1 MDAARFSADNGR
13 SPVAVT
19 ASSAGN
25 FGLRRRAQRDAALEP
40 SGEVVESKKSAVT
53 AALCQ
58 RSPKALHAAGF
69 VFHHVHHPLPCQFM
83 ADRLPIYEIEHEIIA
98 RLREDKRL
106 ILSAPTGSGKST
118 QVPQMLLKHGLLGT
132 GQVVVL
138 QPRRLATR
146 LLAARVASE
155 LGVKLGDEVGYQIRF
170 ENVTSARTKI
180 RFVTEG
186 VLLRQM
192 IDDPQLRGVSAILFD
207 EFHERHLYG
216 DITLAQALDQQE
228 KHRPD
233 LMLAVMSA
241 TLNAGELERYLN
253 EVRRSAGVPP
263 AGSPSVSLGG
273 QTGGGTPPEPAAED
287 GCATTHPLRCSVLAS
302 EGRTFPVE
310 VEYLPHRV
318 GANGP
323 TVWELASEEFSRYV
337 NGGGEGDVL
346 VFMPGGFEI
355 SQTIDAIRNSREAK
369 GFIVLPLH
377 GELQPRDQDAA
388 VARYQQRK
396 VVVATNVAETS
407 ITIDGVRLVIDSGL
421 ARIARYDS
429 NRGINTLLIE
439 KISQANAD
447 QRTGRA
453 GRTAPGTCIRLW
465 SRAEHDERVPHE
477 MPEIRRLD
485 LSEVVL
491 TLKASGVEDLRAF
504 RWLEKPDEISLTHAE
519 ELLEDLGALKAV
531 AQASSPAGSGGV
543 PAASSSNAGP
553 GGPSNPQAGTPALR
567 ITPIGRKML
576 AFPLHPRYARML
588 LAAQQ
593 YGCVY
598 QACLVAALTQGRD
611 LLIRN
616 AGKDVETAREDLLGE
631 KASSDFWIVMRAWS
645 FAFNNQFRM
654 DACRKLGIHAIT
666 AKQVGPLFDQFLR
679 IAKDEGLDTKPNEV
693 RDENLQKCILIG
705 FSDRVARRMD
715 QGTLRCELVHGRR
728 GVLARESKVQ
738 SSPLFVV
745 AEIREIEGRDREVN
759 TILSLATAIEVE
771 WLKELFPDDIKS
783 EVHVQFDAQQKRVL
797 AAELLRFRDLALAA
811 KRIDPPPADAAAR
824 LLADEILAGRL
835 LLPNWDHHV
844 EQWLARLNLLC
855 KECADLQLPAIT
867 EDDKKAIIEQLCH
880 GAVSYKDIKER
891 EVKPIVMSWLS
902 QAQRELLDKHAPERL
917 TLPNGRTPKV
927 NYEPGRAPFISLRI
941 QELYDV
947 NQTPKIALGRLPV
960 TVHILTPGMKPIQVT
975 QDLANFW
982 REHYPK
988 IKSEL
993 ARKYPKHFW
1002 R

>member
-1 MDAARFSADNGR
+1 M
-13 SPVAVT
+13 T
-19 ASSAGN
+19 
-25 FGLRRRAQRDAALEP
+25 E
-40 SGEVVESKKSAVT
+40 
-53 AALCQ
+53 
-58 RSPKALHAAGF
+58 
-69 VFHHVHHPLPCQFM
+69 
-83 ADRLPIYEIEHEIIA
+83 RLPIYEIERDIIA
-98 RLREDKRL
+98 RLQADRRL

-118 QVPQMLLKHGLLGT
+118 QVPQMLLKHGLLGD
-132 GQVVVL
+132 GQVVIL
-138 QPRRLATR
+138 QPRRLAAR

-170 ENVTSARTKI
+170 ENCTSARTKI

-192 IDDPQLRGVSAILFD
+192 IDDPQLRGVSALLFD

-216 DITLAQALDQQE
+216 DITLAQSLDLQE

-233 LMLAVMSA
+233 LKIVVMSA
-241 TLNAGELERYLN
+241 TLNAGELEKYL
-253 EVRRSAGVPP
+253 
-263 AGSPSVSLGG
+263 SP
-273 QTGGGTPPEPAAED
+273 
-287 GCATTHPLRCSVLAS
+287 CATLSS

-310 VEYLPHRV
+310 IEYLPHRV
-318 GANGP
+318 GLNGP
-323 TVWELASEEFSRYV
+323 PVWEIATTEFSRFV
-337 NGGGEGDVL
+337 NSGGAGDVL

-355 SQTIDAIRNSREAK
+355 SQTIEAIRSTREAK

-377 GELQPRDQDAA
+377 GELQPKDQDAA
-388 VARYQQRK
+388 VARYERPK

-407 ITIDGVRLVIDSGL
+407 ITIDGVRLVIDCGL
-421 ARIARYDS
+421 ARIARYDA

-453 GRTAPGTCIRLW
+453 GRTAPGRCVRLW
-465 SRAEHDERVPHE
+465 SRPEHDERVPHE

-491 TLKASGVEDLRAF
+491 TLKAAGVEDLRQF

-519 ELLEDLGALKAV
+519 ELLSDLGAIH
-531 AQASSPAGSGGV
+531 GGK
-543 PAASSSNAGP
+543 
-553 GGPSNPQAGTPALR
+553 
-567 ITPIGRKML
+567 ITAIGRKML

-588 LAAQQ
+588 LAAQE
-593 YGCVY
+593 YGCVHH
-598 QACLVAALTQGRD
+598 ACLVAALTQGRD

-616 AGKDVETAREDLLGE
+616 AGKEVELAREDLLGE
-631 KASSDFWIVMRAWS
+631 KAGSDFWILMRAWS
-645 FAFNNQFRM
+645 YAFNNQFRM
-654 DACRKLGIHAIT
+654 DACRKLGIHAVT

-679 IAKDEGLDTKPNEV
+679 IAKSEGLDTRPNDV
-693 RDENLQKCILIG
+693 KDEALHKCILIG
-705 FSDRVARRMD
+705 FSDRVARRLD

-738 SSPLFVV
+738 HSPLFVV
-745 AEIREIEGRDREVN
+745 AEIREVEGRDREVN
-759 TILSLATAIEVE
+759 TILSLATAIEAD
-771 WLKELFPDDIKS
+771 WLRELFPDDIKT
-783 EVHVQFDAQQKRVL
+783 EVQVQFDAQQKRVL

-824 LLADEILAGRL
+824 LLADEVFAGRL

-855 KECADLQLPAIT
+855 QHCADLQLPAIT
-867 EDDKKAIIEQLCH
+867 DDDKKAIIEQLCH

-902 QAQRELLDKHAPERL
+902 HPQRELLDKHAPERL

-927 NYEPGRAPFISLRI
+927 NYEPGRLPFISLRI

-947 NQTPKIALGRLPV
+947 NQTPKIALGRVPV

-993 ARKYPKHFW
+993 ARKYPKHLW